1 MGKSVEIDPGAG
13 GWRRKW
19 RVTATRYKVSFS
31 DDENILELVEVLT
44 GPRCES
50 TRCMDSNTL

>member
-19 RVTATRYKVSFS
+19 RVTATRYKISFL

-44 GPRCES
+44 A
-50 TRCMDSNTL
+50 

>member
-13 GWRRKW
+13 GWRRIW
-19 RVTATRYKVSFS
+19 RVTATRSKISFL

-44 GPRCES
+44 A
-50 TRCMDSNTL
+50 